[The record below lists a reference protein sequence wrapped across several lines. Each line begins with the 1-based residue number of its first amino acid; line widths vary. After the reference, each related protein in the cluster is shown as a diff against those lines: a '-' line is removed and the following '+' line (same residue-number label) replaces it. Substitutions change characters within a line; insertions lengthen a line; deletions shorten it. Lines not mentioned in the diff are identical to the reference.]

1 MPNRL
6 FAKIFGTRFD
16 RELKRVQPIVDAILE
31 HEVRLKDLSESEL
44 QAQTA
49 KFREAIAQRTGE
61 LNADVERLKQAKHDC
76 PDPAERANLSD
87 QLRKAEHAFVSELQR
102 ALDDL
107 LPAAFAT
114 VREASRRLLGSDV
127 VVTGHTLKWDMVPYD
142 VQLIGGIVL
151 HQGKIAEMATGEG
164 KTLVATLPLY
174 LNALAG
180 RGAHLVTV
188 NNYLA
193 RRDSQ
198 WMGHLFKWLGLTVG
212 CIDDSQPGS
221 PERRAAYL
229 CDITYGTNN
238 EFGFDYLR
246 DNMVGSLD
254 HRVQRGH
261 VYAIIDEV
269 DSILIDEARTPL
281 IISGAVGAESDE
293 KYAQFN
299 TQVVQLV
306 RKQTAI
312 ANDLIAKGE
321 ALLANPDSNYE
332 GAKLLYKAQLGMPKN
347 RKLLKLLNEQGVKQL
362 VQRVE
367 LDRLADR
374 KLPARDQK
382 MRDVEDD
389 LYFVM
394 DERGRSVHLTD
405 KGVETMSPQDPAL
418 FVVPDIS
425 HAVHELEHDPELSPA
440 QKIERR
446 RDVEA
451 EYATKSETL
460 HIIHKLLQA
469 HALYEKD
476 VEYVVQDGQ
485 VLIVDEFTGRL
496 MAGRRWSDGLHQA
509 VEAKEGVAVKEE
521 TQTLATITIQNYFRM
536 YEKLAGMTGTAE
548 TEETEFHQIYK
559 LEVVVIPT
567 NRPVRRVDKHDLVYK
582 TRKEKY
588 DAIMEEVDRQHKRG
602 LPVLVGTTNV
612 EVSETLARLLKR
624 RGLKHEVL
632 NAKYH
637 QREAEIVAQ
646 AGQPGSI
653 TIATNMAGRGTDIKL
668 GPGVKKCQVCGIKS
682 REAPFGQKIEPPDLT
697 AAQIKELKCNEDPP
711 CGLVIVGTERHEA
724 RRIDRQ
730 LRGRSGRQ
738 GDPGQSIFYLSL
750 EDDLMRLFGSDRI
763 ARIMDRTGS
772 EEGEVITHPW
782 VTAAI
787 GQAQKR
793 VELQNF
799 QARKRLLQ
807 FDDVMNQQREV
818 IYSQRLYAL
827 EGGEE
832 LKAEALR
839 MIDSALERHADGL
852 IAEYDDPGQWDR
864 ALIETEFLQKF
875 LISIPGVSDPH
886 KVRTREDLV
895 RAAQQAGREAFQQKL
910 DYLRDIEAKTG
921 IPSLAE
927 QALSQITI
935 GVVDDK
941 WRDHLYDLDQL
952 REGIYY
958 RAWGQKDPLVEYKQE
973 AFEMFTGLI
982 DDLRTTFAERWLKLH
997 VEVGPPRGGPSPGI
1011 TGPLGG
1017 APKKAPPMVATKAAA
1032 DGLVSTD
1039 PTTGPTPPK
1048 APSPGFAPPVASP
1061 YANVGRN
1068 DPCPCGSGKK
1078 FKKCHGAGA

>member
-1 MPNRL
+1 MANRWFTRL
-6 FAKIFGTRFD
+6 FGTRFD
-16 RELKRVQPIVDAILE
+16 RELKRIQPIVDAIHA
-31 HEVRLKDLSESEL
+31 HEARLKDLTDGAL
-44 QAQTA
+44 QAQTGG
-49 KFREAIAQRTGE
+49 FRERIAQGTGALAAE
-61 LNADVERLKQAKHDC
+61 VERLRQAKHDC
-76 PDPAERANLSD
+76 PDPVERADLGDQLGRAERSY
-87 QLRKAEHAFVSELQR
+87 VTELQR
-102 ALDDL
+102 TLDDL
-107 LPAAFAT
+107 LPEAFAT
-114 VREASRRLLGSDV
+114 VREACRRLLGSEV
-127 VVTGHTLKWDMVPYD
+127 VVTGHAMKWDMVPYD

-174 LNALAG
+174 LNALSG

-193 RRDSQ
+193 RRDAQ
-198 WMGHLFKWLGLTVG
+198 WMGHVFTWLGLTVG
-212 CIDDSQPGS
+212 CLDDTTPQS
-221 PERRAAYL
+221 PERRAAYQ

-246 DNMVGSLD
+246 DNMVYGLEQ
-254 HRVQRGH
+254 RVQRGH
-261 VYAIIDEV
+261 IYAIIDEV

-281 IISGAVGAESDE
+281 IISGPVGAESDE

-299 TQVVQLV
+299 AQVVQLV
-306 RKQTAI
+306 RKQTGVV
-312 ANDLIAKGE
+312 NDLIGRAE
-321 ALLANPDSNYE
+321 PLLAGPDSNYE
-332 GAKLLYKAQLGMPKN
+332 GATLLYKAQLGMPKN
-347 RKLLKLLNEQGVKQL
+347 KKLLKLLNEQGVKTL

-374 KLPARDQK
+374 KLPSRDQK
-382 MRDVEDD
+382 MRHIEDD

-405 KGVETMSPQDPAL
+405 RGVETMSPQDPTL
-418 FVVPDIS
+418 FLVPDIS
-425 HAVHELEHDPELSPA
+425 HAVHEIEHAEDLSPA
-440 QKIERR
+440 EKIERR
-446 RDVEA
+446 RAVEG

-485 VLIVDEFTGRL
+485 VFIVDEFTGRL
-496 MAGRRWSDGLHQA
+496 MPGRRWSDGLHQA
-509 VEAKEGVAVKEE
+509 VEAKEGVAVREE

-536 YEKLAGMTGTAE
+536 YEKIAGMTGTAE

-559 LEVVVIPT
+559 LDVVVIPT

-582 TRKEKY
+582 TRSEKY
-588 DAIMEEVDRQHKRG
+588 AAIIAEIERQHQRG
-602 LPVLVGTTNV
+602 LPVLVGTVNV
-612 EVSETLARLLKR
+612 DVSETLSRMLKR

-637 QREAEIVAQ
+637 EREAEIVAQ

-668 GPGVKKCQVCGIKS
+668 GPGVKRCQVCGIKS
-682 REAPFGQKIEPPDLT
+682 REAPFGQLIEKADLT
-697 AAQIKELKCNEDPP
+697 ADRIKELQCNEDPP
-711 CGLVIVGTERHEA
+711 CGLVIIGTERHEA

-738 GDPGQSIFYLSL
+738 GDPGQSIFFLSL

-763 ARIMDRTGS
+763 ARIMDRTGA

-799 QARKRLLQ
+799 QQRKRLLQ
-807 FDDVMNQQREV
+807 YDDVMNQQREV

-832 LKAEALR
+832 LKAEAQR
-839 MIDSALERHADGL
+839 MIVQAVEEHADAQ

-864 ALIETEFLQKF
+864 GLIEGEFLQKF
-875 LISIPGVSDPH
+875 LLRVPEVTNPTVVKS
-886 KVRTREDLV
+886 REDLGRV
-895 RAAQQAGREAFQQKL
+895 ARESAQAAFQAKL
-910 DYLRDIEAKTG
+910 AYLRDIEAKVGATR
-921 IPSLAE
+921 LAE
-927 QALSQITI
+927 QALAHVTLSAI
-935 GVVDDK
+935 DEK
-941 WRDHLYDLDQL
+941 WKDHLYDLDQL

-973 AFEMFTGLI
+973 AFEMFKGLI
-982 DDLRTTFAERWLKLH
+982 ADLYGTFAERWLKLQI
-997 VEVGPPRGGPSPGI
+997 EVGPPPPAGGRSPGV
-1011 TGPLGG
+1011 TGPAGG
-1017 APKKAPPMVATKAAA
+1017 
-1032 DGLVSTD
+1032 
-1039 PTTGPTPPK
+1039 
-1048 APSPGFAPPVASP
+1048 
-1061 YANVGRN
+1061 
-1068 DPCPCGSGKK
+1068 
-1078 FKKCHGAGA
+1078 